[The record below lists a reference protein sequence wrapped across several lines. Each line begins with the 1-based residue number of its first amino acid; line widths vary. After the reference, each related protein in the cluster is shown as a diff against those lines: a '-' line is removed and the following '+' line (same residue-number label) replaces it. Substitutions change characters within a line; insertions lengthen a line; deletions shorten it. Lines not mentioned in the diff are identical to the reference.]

1 MVCKHLLKAT
11 HSSTL
16 INLNICRVII
26 VDNYV
31 DKVIIYACFFPF
43 HLCILNLGSWSY
55 CEVTPRLTL
64 LIPKSDGE
72 TVSLSV
78 VPFWNE
84 IWKGNSIFCLITK
97 LKGMTGTFLSVL
109 NVTCT
114 PQIYSRGF
122 LEDFGSVH
130 EERHLESVLHK
141 NLSWWSNS

>member
-16 INLNICRVII
+16 INLNICQVII

-31 DKVIIYACFFPF
+31 DKVIKYACFFSF

-78 VPFWNE
+78 VLFWNE
-84 IWKGNSIFCLITK
+84 MRKGDSNLWLITK
-97 LKGMTGTFLSVL
+97 VKGMTDIFLAVL
-109 NVTCT
+109 NMTCT

-122 LEDFGSVH
+122 PEDFGSVH
-130 EERHLESVLHK
+130 GERH
-141 NLSWWSNS
+141 